1 MSNGVTLLL
10 RYVIEKKEKLGT
22 RWLKC
27 CKTPDKQTQFK
38 VTDVDEGSEVQFQV
52 RAENE
57 AGVGDPSEPTEILT
71 IEDASSKKPYNI
83 YSRHINIQCRSADLF
98 FQHSQKHF
106 RCKLRRPPLF
116 PGAPSPPLEVAIPD
130 ASREHINVT
139 WKPPAKDGGNPITG
153 YHVEV
158 AEARPELKW
167 LRVNNRPIKELN
179 FRIDDGIKPE
189 KKYVIRVR
197 AINSIGVSDPSEV
210 SDKVFTKDPDCK
222 NPKNFIFKN

>member
-1 MSNGVTLLL
+1 MFL
-10 RYVIEKKEKLGT
+10 RYVIEKKEKVGT

-27 CKTPDKQTQFK
+27 CKTPDRQTQFR

-57 AGVGDPSEPTEILT
+57 AGVGDPSEPTVILT
-71 IEDASSKKPYNI
+71 IEDPTSKRLYVCTANTHLGF
-83 YSRHINIQCRSADLF
+83 SSADVKTEGLL
-98 FQHSQKHF
+98 SSSS
-106 RCKLRRPPLF
+106 
-116 PGAPSPPLEVAIPD
+116 GSPSPPLEVTIPD

-139 WKPPAKDGGNPITG
+139 WKPPAKDGGCPVTG

-167 LRVNNRPIKELN
+167 LRVNNRPIKELK

-197 AINSIGVSDPSEV
+197 AINSVGVSDPSEI
-210 SDKVFTKDPDCK
+210 SDKIATKDPDCK
-222 NPKNFIFKN
+222 YRQKIRTIKDP

>member
-1 MSNGVTLLL
+1 MPL
-10 RYVIEKKEKLGT
+10 RYVIEKKEKVGT

-38 VTDVDEGSEVQFQV
+38 VTDVDEGTEVQFQV

-71 IEDASSKKPYNI
+71 IEDPTSKTLADIFSP
-83 YSRHINIQCRSADLF
+83 HINSLW
-98 FQHSQKHF
+98 SSHF
-106 RCKLRRPPLF
+106 NPCSSHTSRPP
-116 PGAPSPPLEVAIPD
+116 GVPSPPLEVTIPD
-130 ASREHINVT
+130 ASREHISVT
-139 WKPPAKDGGNPITG
+139 WKPPAKDGGCPITG

-167 LRVNNRPIKELN
+167 LRVNSRPIKEPK

-197 AINSIGVSDPSEV
+197 AINSVGVSDPSEV

-222 NPKNFIFKN
+222 HAQIVSP